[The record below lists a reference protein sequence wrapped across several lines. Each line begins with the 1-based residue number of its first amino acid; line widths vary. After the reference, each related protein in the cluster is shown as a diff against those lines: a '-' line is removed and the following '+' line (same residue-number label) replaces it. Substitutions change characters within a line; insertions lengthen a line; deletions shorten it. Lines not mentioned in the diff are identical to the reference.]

1 MTKQELLI
9 VSIMTI
15 YSLIIV
21 IGIHRYEARIKDYKG
36 SISDYKRALSLS
48 KHHSNAT
55 HYTQIQLE
63 NHDLRNV
70 VRDLDEAN
78 KLLQKQ
84 IRQLKVSL
92 VEPRFQYESDMWK
105 GPYTDL

>member
-1 MTKQELLI
+1 MKDIKE
-9 VSIMTI
+9 SI
-15 YSLIIV
+15 
-21 IGIHRYEARIKDYKG
+21 G
-36 SISDYKRALSLS
+36 DYKRALSLS

-55 HYTQIQLE
+55 HYTHIQLE
-63 NHDLRNV
+63 NADLRNV

-78 KLLQKQ
+78 KLLQEQ

-92 VEPRFQYESDMWK
+92 VESPVQYESDMWK